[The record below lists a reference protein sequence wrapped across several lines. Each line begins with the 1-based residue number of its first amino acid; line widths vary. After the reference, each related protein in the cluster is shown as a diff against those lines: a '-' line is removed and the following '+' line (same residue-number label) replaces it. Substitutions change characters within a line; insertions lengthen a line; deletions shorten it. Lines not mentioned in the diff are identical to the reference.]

1 MRVLIAG
8 GGTGGHLFPGL
19 AVAEA
24 LRAGDAGTE
33 VRFVGTSSGLEAR
46 LVPEHG
52 YPLDLIDVAGI
63 KGRGLAG
70 LRAALRLPGAA
81 WQALRLLRRSRPDVV
96 LGVGGY
102 ASGPVV
108 LLAALLR
115 YPTAILEQNS
125 VPGITNRALGRVVDR
140 VFIAFPEAASYFP
153 AKSTVLVGNPIR
165 AALIHAGAR
174 VRADDQR
181 GHGAAPT
188 GTTPRILVLGGS
200 QGAHAVNELVTGAV
214 EELVKRRGREA
225 LPRIRHQTGRKDA
238 AEVRARYE
246 ALGLSVGDVGD
257 GAQVEVRAFISDMA
271 AAYAGADL
279 IIGRAGATTLAELTA
294 LGLPALL
301 IPFPFATDDHQTRNA
316 RFLADGGAARL
327 LPQAST
333 TPALLADEIA
343 ALCQD
348 PGRLLAMARASRALG
363 RPDAAAVV
371 AAAARALASGEANG

>member
-24 LRAGDAGTE
+24 LRADGAQVE
-33 VRFVGTSSGLEAR
+33 VRFVGTRNGLEAR

-70 LRAALRLPGAA
+70 LRDALRLPGAA
-81 WQALRLLRRSRPDVV
+81 LQSLRLLRRYRPDVV

-102 ASGPVV
+102 AAGPVV

-140 VFIAFPEAASYFP
+140 VFIAFPEAASFFP
-153 AKSTVLVGNPIR
+153 QKRTALVGNPIR
-165 AALIHAGAR
+165 AALLGGPSVQRAGAA
-174 VRADDQR
+174 V
-181 GHGAAPT
+181 
-188 GTTPRILVLGGS
+188 TPRLLVLGGS
-200 QGAHAVNELVTGAV
+200 QGAHAVNELVTAAAG
-214 EELVKRRGREA
+214 ELVKLLGRDA
-225 LPRIRHQTGRKDA
+225 LPRIRHQTGQKD
-238 AEVRARYE
+238 EETVRARYQD
-246 ALGLSVGDVGD
+246 LGIDIGGQVDVK
-257 GAQVEVRAFISDMA
+257 AFISDMA
-271 AAYAGADL
+271 AAYAEADL
-279 IIGRAGATTLAELTA
+279 VIGRAGATTLAELTA

-301 IPFPFATDDHQTRNA
+301 IPFPAATDDHQTRNA
-316 RFLADGGAARL
+316 RFLAEGGAARL

-348 PGRLLAMARASRALG
+348 PTRLAAMARASRSLG

-371 AAAARALASGEANG
+371 AAAARALASRSATS